1 MPAQKPLTTQSKL
14 LRLAAIAG
22 ALGAAGLALVY
33 TAGWLRS
40 SALTPSAFVN
50 TQELGGIHAG
60 FRRAHAKGIC
70 VAGSFTS
77 SGALSAL
84 SSAEVFAVGSTPVL
98 GRISTAGGNPT
109 APDATSPVR
118 SLALQFQLPGGQQWR
133 MAMNTPPVLAV
144 ATPENF
150 LKQLQALT
158 PDPATGKPDPTR
170 IGAFFAVHP
179 ESAEFRAWQAAN
191 KPSSSFASTRYHSIN
206 AFVLVAANG
215 TRQAVRWAMLPQTA
229 AEPLGVG
236 PFDRDSLQA
245 EFTQRLASGPVRW
258 TMEFTL
264 AAPGDV
270 TADATR
276 SWPEPRQHIIAGTL
290 ELSATSPQVGGD
302 CNAIN
307 FDPLVLPRGIEASDD
322 PILAARSAAYAE
334 SLRRRARE
342 YRQEPTP

>member
-1 MPAQKPLTTQSKL
+1 MAVSKPLTTQSKL

-22 ALGAAGLALVY
+22 ALATVALALVY

-40 SALTPSAFVN
+40 GAITPSAFVK

-70 VAGSFTS
+70 VAGTFTS

-84 SSAEVFAVGSTPVL
+84 SSASVFAAGTTPVL

-118 SLALQFQLPGGQQWR
+118 SLALEFRLAGGQQWR

-144 ATPENF
+144 ATPEDF

-158 PDPATGKPDPTR
+158 PDPATGKPDPAR
-170 IGAFFAVHP
+170 IGAFFAAHP

-191 KPSSSFASTRYHSIN
+191 KPSSSFASTRFHSIN

-215 TRQAVRWAMLPQTA
+215 ARQAVRWAMVPQTA
-229 AEPLGVG
+229 AEPLGAA
-236 PFDRDSLQA
+236 PFERDSLQ
-245 EFTQRLASGPVRW
+245 EELVTRLASGPVRW
-258 TMEFTL
+258 AMEFTL
-264 AAPGDV
+264 AEPGDV

-276 SWPEPRQHIIAGTL
+276 SWPEPRQRIIAGTL
-290 ELSATSPQVGGD
+290 ERTSASPQVGGD
-302 CNAIN
+302 CNVVN
-307 FDPLVLPRGIEASDD
+307 FDPLVLPTGIEASDD

-342 YRQEPTP
+342 LRQGGTP